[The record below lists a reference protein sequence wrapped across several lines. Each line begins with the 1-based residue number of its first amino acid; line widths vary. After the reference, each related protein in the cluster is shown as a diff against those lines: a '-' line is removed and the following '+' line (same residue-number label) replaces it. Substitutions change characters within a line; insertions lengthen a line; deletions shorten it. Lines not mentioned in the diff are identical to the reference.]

1 MSDTAKRD
9 AVVERF
15 YAQHYGTMMGAA
27 VLDVLVTNAMA
38 DRIVEL
44 EAAVERVRALHD
56 TDWCKVCV
64 VPRPCPT
71 LRALEDTPE
80 FACPMCWRSYQ
91 NLTDE
96 EVSLYRQRGWCC
108 DYCRAEGGKFAT
120 PPQQKE
126 GTP

>member
-44 EAAVERVRALHD
+44 EAEV
-56 TDWCKVCV
+56 
-64 VPRPCPT
+64 
-71 LRALEDTPE
+71 
-80 FACPMCWRSYQ
+80 
-91 NLTDE
+91 DE
-96 EVSLYRQRGWCC
+96 LRQRAE
-108 DYCRAEGGKFAT
+108 RAERILAALRDPSEAVVMMTLQRTGANAIRAAVGAAEIFAAVAAAE
-120 PPQQKE
+120 QE
-126 GTP
+126 VGA

>member
-44 EAAVERVRALHD
+44 EAAVERVRALHAPVYSVF
-56 TDWCKVCV
+56 TGHMVCDV
-64 VPRPCPT
+64 FCDVCRQLLQPCPT
-71 LRALEDTPE
+71 LRALE
-80 FACPMCWRSYQ
+80 
-91 NLTDE
+91 
-96 EVSLYRQRGWCC
+96 
-108 DYCRAEGGKFAT
+108 
-120 PPQQKE
+120 